1 MNKASYEAERDE
13 MIQTPTL
20 VTVDQIKTDL
30 PDVKVSWDN
39 KPYIG
44 MVRGRRNK
52 FATLL
57 IQSTGASFQVS
68 WETLAR
74 CINENKQKI
83 ISKIKILI
91 SLL

>member
-1 MNKASYEAERDE
+1 M
-13 MIQTPTL
+13 QTQTL

-30 PDVKVSWDN
+30 PDVNVSWDN

-57 IQSTGASFQVS
+57 IQSTSASFQVS

-74 CINENKQKI
+74 CINENKAVI
-83 ISKIKILI
+83 I
-91 SLL
+91 